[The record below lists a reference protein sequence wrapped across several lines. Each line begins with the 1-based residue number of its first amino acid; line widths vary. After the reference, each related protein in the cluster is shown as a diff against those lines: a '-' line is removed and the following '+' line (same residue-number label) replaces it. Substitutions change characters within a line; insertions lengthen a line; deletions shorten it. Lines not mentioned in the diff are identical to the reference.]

1 MISYIC
7 VSVCMGCVYV
17 HRLDVHARDLPQS
30 SQYFLKPLMN
40 LKLTN
45 WPSYLADE
53 LSESTCFCLPS
64 TGIRGVPPQHPEFKG
79 VLGI

>member
-1 MISYIC
+1 
-7 VSVCMGCVYV
+7 
-17 HRLDVHARDLPQS
+17 
-30 SQYFLKPLMN
+30 LKPLMN